1 LEADKVKGEEED
13 SEEEGREDAKVENEK
28 VY

>member
-1 LEADKVKGEEED
+1 MEADKVKGEEED